1 MSRYQLTKEA
11 DNDLLE
17 IWLHIS
23 QDDFDAAESVL
34 AEMLGKFEILA
45 AHPKLGRLRPE
56 LAPTIRSFP
65 AGRYILFYRDIRG
78 GVEIIRVLHGARDID
93 SIF

>member
-45 AHPKLGRLRPE
+45 AHPKLGHLRPE